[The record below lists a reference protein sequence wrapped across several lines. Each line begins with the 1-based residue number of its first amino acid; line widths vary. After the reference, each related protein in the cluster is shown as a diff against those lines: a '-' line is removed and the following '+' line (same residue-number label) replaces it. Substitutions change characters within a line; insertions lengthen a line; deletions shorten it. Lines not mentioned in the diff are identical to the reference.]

1 MIRNKQQ
8 ATDRQYN
15 FQMLDRIYLREK
27 LTELRQAL
35 ASRGWDMGLLD
46 EILSLDEKRKAL
58 IREADDLR
66 ARRNELSRQVAELKK
81 KGEDAT
87 GLIETVRKTGDR
99 LSEIER
105 LEKEADQAFVQ
116 AWLSVPNIPDKSVPA
131 GKDETGNVVISE
143 WGKKPEFPF
152 APMAHWDIGPMLGI
166 MDFEAAARMS
176 GSRFVVFRR
185 AGCKLVRALMNFFLD
200 VNTAEYGYT
209 EIWPPALIREDAAV
223 GSGHLPK
230 FREEMY
236 YTGDEDR
243 LYLTPTAEL
252 PLANLHM
259 GETLREEQLPLKY
272 TAYSPCFRREA
283 GSYGKDVRG
292 MIRVH
297 QFDKVELFRYV
308 LPESSGQALEEMRA
322 EAEGLLRRL
331 GLPYRVVEL
340 CAGDLGFAS
349 VKTYDLEA
357 WSPGVG
363 KWLEVSSISNTGDFQ
378 ARRSGTRLRRRDGEM
393 AWPHTLNGSGLAFA
407 RVIVAILENYQL
419 DGAAVRIPD
428 ALVPYTGTD
437 VITP

>member
-1 MIRNKQQ
+1 
-8 ATDRQYN
+8 
-15 FQMLDRIYLREK
+15 MLDRIYLREK
-27 LTELRQAL
+27 VDDLRRAL
-35 ASRGWDMGLLD
+35 ADRGWDQSLLD
-46 EILSLDEKRKAL
+46 EIIQLDEKRRSLVK
-58 IREADDLR
+58 EADDLR

-87 GLIETVRKTGDR
+87 GVIETVRKMAER
-99 LSEIER
+99 LGEIER
-105 LEKEADQAFVQ
+105 LEAEAEEAFGR
-116 AWLSVPNIPDKSVPA
+116 AWLSVPNLPHESVPV
-131 GKDETGNVVISE
+131 GPDESGNVVVSE
-143 WGKKPEFPF
+143 WGEKPEFSF
-152 APMAHWDIGPMLGI
+152 QPMAHWDMGPLLGI
-166 MDFEAAARMS
+166 MDFEATARMS
-176 GSRFVVFRR
+176 GSRFVMFKG
-185 AGCKLVRALMNFFLD
+185 AGCRMVRALMNFFLD

-209 EIWPPALIREDAAV
+209 EVWPPALARGDAAT

-236 YTGDEDR
+236 YTGDEDG
-243 LYLTPTAEL
+243 LYLIPTAEL

-292 MIRVH
+292 MIRIH

-308 LPESSGQALEEMRA
+308 MPEESDEALEEMRA

-331 GLPYRVVEL
+331 NLPYRVVEL
-340 CAGDLGFAS
+340 CTGDLGFAS
-349 VKTYDLEA
+349 AKTYDLEA

-378 ARRSGTRLRRRDGEM
+378 SRRSGTRLRRKDGEM
-393 AWPHTLNGSGLAFA
+393 RWPHTLNGSGLAFP
-407 RVIVAILENYQL
+407 RVIVAILENYQAE
-419 DGAAVRIPD
+419 GGVVRIPD
-428 ALVPYTGTD
+428 ALVPYMGTE